1 MVLLAS
7 RGQFLEKT
15 TGESLDLSSVLGT
28 AYTNG
33 RSAVSQHLLIWIQFW
48 PILASSGPSLSI
60 KSLAAMG
67 VTHEEGKR
75 QPRLLMSVIS
85 L

>member
-7 RGQFLEKT
+7 RGQFLENT
-15 TGESLDLSSVLGT
+15 TGESLDLSLVLGT

-33 RSAVSQHLLIWIQFW
+33 RSALSQHLLIWIQFW
-48 PILASSGPSLSI
+48 PILASSGPLSI